1 MNINELP
8 MEMLVKIC
16 SYLPTLK
23 QISLVSRKFYVV
35 QSEFY
40 HRNHTMSLHTNLLVS
55 VPF

>member
-1 MNINELP
+1 MNISDLP